1 MIFTFPFLHYFIF
14 LCDLLLQDIGFIC
27 LRIYL
32 SYAMQMTV
40 TQLSWLFLFHFSVSI
55 LHHQNENGKCKQRD
69 QIHIHKQ
76 NFKTNYKRIMAED
89 CNEVIKK
96 SLHTRLLQQHFNVDC
111 SQ

>member
-1 MIFTFPFLHYFIF
+1 MNDTYSVI
-14 LCDLLLQDIGFIC
+14 IC
-27 LRIYL
+27 LFH
-32 SYAMQMTV
+32 
-40 TQLSWLFLFHFSVSI
+40 LFLFHFSVSI
-55 LHHQNENGKCKQRD
+55 LRHQNKNVNKETKFKNQDRIYKSKSFGL
-69 QIHIHKQ
+69 HLHKQ